1 MQNPFLTRYS
11 WHIPDHL
18 DTAAMAAAAPLL
30 EGTHDFA
37 GFMASGGDQ
46 KTTVR
51 TIRLCAAETD
61 PQQPESITVT
71 VEADAFLYN
80 MVRII
85 TGTLAEI
92 GMGRIRPEELPGI
105 IASRDRRKCGLTAP
119 PQGLFL
125 KKVYYDLG

>member
-1 MQNPFLTRYS
+1 ML
-11 WHIPDHL
+11 
-18 DTAAMAAAAPLL
+18 AAAPLF

-37 GFMASGGDQ
+37 GFMAAGGSQ

-51 TIRLCAAETD
+51 TIRLCRVEIN
-61 PQQPESITVT
+61 PEQPELIGVT

-85 TGTLAEI
+85 TGTLAEV
-92 GMGRIRPEELPGI
+92 GFGRIKVEEIPEI
-105 IASRDRRKCGLTAP
+105 IRSCDRRRGGLTAP